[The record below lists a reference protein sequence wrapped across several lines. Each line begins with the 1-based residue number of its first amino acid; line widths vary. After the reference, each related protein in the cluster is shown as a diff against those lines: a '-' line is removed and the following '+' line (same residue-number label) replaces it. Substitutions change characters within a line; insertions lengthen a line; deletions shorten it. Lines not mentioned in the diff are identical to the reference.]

1 MKCDKC
7 GKDATVSLKVI
18 FNGNSHDIHLC
29 QDCVKK
35 YANLPKDEDVSQIPA
50 ENLNFD
56 PKALEGLIKNFV
68 PSLDEVINSY
78 YEYKFNQNNKDLE
91 YIMNLDDKA
100 CPYCGNLESNIR
112 EGIFGCPHC
121 YNLNK
126 NLTEKVLKTYNNLS
140 EYKGRFPKAERE
152 FRQVAQR
159 IKDLSQKL
167 AESVETEDYELAAN
181 IKEEIEQLNMKVKN

>member
-1 MKCDKC
+1 
-7 GKDATVSLKVI
+7 
-18 FNGNSHDIHLC
+18 
-29 QDCVKK
+29 
-35 YANLPKDEDVSQIPA
+35 
-50 ENLNFD
+50 
-56 PKALEGLIKNFV
+56 
-68 PSLDEVINSY
+68 
-78 YEYKFNQNNKDLE
+78 
-91 YIMNLDDKA
+91 MNLDDKA